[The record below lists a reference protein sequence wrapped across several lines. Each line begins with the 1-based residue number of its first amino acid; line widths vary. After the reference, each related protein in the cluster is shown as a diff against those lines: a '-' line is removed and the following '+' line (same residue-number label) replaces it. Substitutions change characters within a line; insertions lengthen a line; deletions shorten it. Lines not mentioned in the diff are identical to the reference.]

1 LGYYKIMEE
10 KKKQLE
16 AEEQIIQKKEKEVKK
31 EFKEF
36 WEVAIDFIKELFNIR
51 KSADKEFTRMTIL
64 ENIPFR
70 GHTAW
75 LLIFSIMVASVGLN
89 ANSTPVVIGAM
100 LISPLMGPIMG
111 AGFAIG
117 TNDIDTF
124 KKSAINFLVMVSLS
138 ILTSFIYFKI
148 SPLAYES
155 SELLARTTPTFFDVM
170 IAFFG
175 GLAGIVALTK
185 KGFFNVI
192 SGVAIATALMPPLC
206 TAGFGLA
213 TGNMHFFT
221 GAMYLLLI
229 NSFFIALATFL
240 IIKYLHFPVAHYLNS
255 VKRRRISRVIYFL
268 AILVMI
274 PSIMSFVKMYR
285 EEIYKRSASNF
296 IEKTIKYEGSQII
309 KSNIDPVHKKLE
321 VYLIGE
327 VVPPEQIEQW
337 QKELHTYSQFAD
349 TGLRIYQS
357 ADKTQ
362 EIEQNLSEKLKQQIL
377 DKLFKE
383 NKEAIKTKDEK
394 IKKLTDELVR
404 LKQQK
409 NAQKIP
415 FEQVSNE
422 AKALFPNIENLA
434 YAPLIKTDF
443 HKTDTLPGFVIKWN
457 RRTSRSQRRRDVK
470 KFENWVKQRLQLDT
484 LQVIQM

>member
-1 LGYYKIMEE
+1 MDQKEDRLE
-10 KKKQLE
+10 KKQEIKI
-16 AEEQIIQKKEKEVKK
+16 AKKEKQVKK

-36 WEVAIDFIKELFNIR
+36 WEVAIDFIKQLFNIR
-51 KSADKEFTRMTIL
+51 SYADKDFTRQTIL

-111 AGFAIG
+111 LGFAIG
-117 TNDIDTF
+117 TNDIETF
-124 KKSAINFLVMVSLS
+124 RKSAINFLVMVSLS
-138 ILTSFIYFKI
+138 ILTSFVYFKI

-155 SELLARTTPTFFDVM
+155 SELLARTSPTFFDVM

-240 IIKYLHFPVAHYLNS
+240 VIKYLHFPVAKYINS
-255 VKRRRISRVIYFL
+255 AKRRNISRFIYIL

-274 PSIMSFVKMYR
+274 PSILSFIKMYNQ
-285 EEIYKRSASNF
+285 EIFKRAANTF
-296 IEKTIKYEGSQII
+296 IAQKINYEGAQII
-309 KSNIDPVHKKLE
+309 KSQTDSDKKEIDI
-321 VYLIGE
+321 YLIGE
-327 VVPPEQIEQW
+327 MVPNEEINNWKKLLIQNPTL
-337 QKELHTYSQFAD
+337 KDAKLN
-349 TGLRIYQS
+349 IYQS
-357 ADKTQ
+357 SDKTKQ
-362 EIEQNLSEKLKQQIL
+362 IENSLSEKLKGQIL

-383 NKEAIKTKDEK
+383 NKENLKNKDAKIEALTNELIKLKKASQKDH
-394 IKKLTDELVR
+394 
-404 LKQQK
+404 
-409 NAQKIP
+409 IP
-415 FEQVSNE
+415 FEAIGEE
-422 AKALFPNIENLA
+422 AKSLFKNIDGLG
-434 YAPLIKTDF
+434 YANMTETNFKTM
-443 HKTDTLPGFVIKWN
+443 DTLPTFVIRWK
-457 RRTSRSQRRRDVK
+457 RHTPRSIKSRQAKVFGQWIK
-470 KFENWVKQRLQLDT
+470 KRMKLDT
-484 LQVIQM
+484 VKIINLP

>member
-1 LGYYKIMEE
+1 MNNQNTNPEE
-10 KKKQLE
+10 D
-16 AEEQIIQKKEKEVKK
+16 IIIKEKEKIVKK

-36 WEVAIDFIKELFNIR
+36 WQVAIDFVKELFNIR
-51 KSADKEFTRMTIL
+51 KYSDKDFTRTTIL

-75 LLIFSIMVASVGLN
+75 LLIFSVMIASVGLN

-111 AGFAIG
+111 AGYAIG
-117 TNDIDTF
+117 TNDIDIF
-124 KKSAINFLVMVSLS
+124 KKSGINFLVMVILS

-155 SELLARTTPTFFDVM
+155 NELLARTSPTFFDVM

-175 GLAGIVALTK
+175 GLAGIVAITK

-221 GAMYLLLI
+221 GAIYLLLI

-240 IIKYLHFPVAHYLNS
+240 IIKYLRFPIARYLDS
-255 VKRRRISRVIYFL
+255 KKRRLISRAIYIS
-268 AILVMI
+268 AIVVMV
-274 PSIMSFVKMYR
+274 PSIMSFVEMYN
-285 EEIYKRSASNF
+285 EEIFKRSAVSF
-296 IEKTIKYEGSQII
+296 IEKNIKYQGTQII
-309 KSNIDPVHKKLE
+309 KSQINSKKREIE
-321 VYLIGE
+321 VYLMGE
-327 VVPPEQIEQW
+327 IVPQDSIAGW
-337 QKELHTYSQFAD
+337 QKRIQKIPGFEQAVLN
-349 TGLRIYQS
+349 IYQS
-357 ADKTQ
+357 ADKTS

-383 NKEAIKTKDEK
+383 NKEALKNKDEQ
-394 IKKLTDELVR
+394 IKKLTEELIKLKR
-404 LKQQK
+404 LQSLSQV
-409 NAQKIP
+409 P
-415 FEQVSNE
+415 FEQFVQE
-422 AKALFPNIENLA
+422 AKTLFPDIVEMSNGKIIDTNF
-434 YAPLIKTDF
+434 KQ
-443 HKTDTLPGFVIKWN
+443 TDTLPVILIKWQKHLPVYK
-457 RRTSRSQRRRDVK
+457 RRKLEKTIYNWSK
-470 KFENWVKQRLQLDT
+470 KRLNVDT
-484 LQVIQM
+484 LKFVWVR

>member
-1 LGYYKIMEE
+1 MDEQKKIR
-10 KKKQLE
+10 
-16 AEEQIIQKKEKEVKK
+16 EEQDSRIDEHQKKVKK
-31 EFKEF
+31 EFSEF
-36 WEVAIDFIKELFNIR
+36 WADATKFIKELFNIR
-51 KSADKEFTRMTIL
+51 KYADKDFTRETIL
-64 ENIPFR
+64 GNIPFR

-124 KKSAINFLVMVSLS
+124 KKSAINFAVMVTLSL
-138 ILTSFIYFKI
+138 LTSFLYFKL

-155 SELLARTTPTFFDVM
+155 SELLARTSPTFFDVI

-221 GAMYLLLI
+221 GAIYLLFI

-240 IIKYLHFPVAHYLNS
+240 VIKYLHFPVARYINS
-255 VKRRRISRVIYFL
+255 SKRRNISRIIYIL

-274 PSIMSFVKMYR
+274 PSIMSFIKMYN
-285 EEIYKRSASNF
+285 EEIFKRSATGFVADN
-296 IEKTIKYEGSQII
+296 IKYEGAQII
-309 KSNIDPVHKKLE
+309 KTSIDAENKKIN

-327 VVPPEQIEQW
+327 VVPKNKIEEW
-337 QKELHTYSQFAD
+337 NADLHSREQFAD
-349 TGLRIYQS
+349 AGLQVYQS
-357 ADKTQ
+357 ADKSH
-362 EIEQNLSEKLKQQIL
+362 EIEKNLSEKLKEQIL

-383 NKEAIKTKDEK
+383 NKETIKNKDAK
-394 IKKLTDELVR
+394 IEMLTNELIKLKK
-404 LKQQK
+404 QK
-409 NAQKIP
+409 EAHQIP
-415 FEQVSNE
+415 FEKIALE
-422 AKALFPNIENLA
+422 AQSIFNNIEQLS
-434 YAPLIKTDF
+434 YANMLETNFKQ
-443 HKTDTLPGFVIKWN
+443 TDTIPGFIIKWHKN
-457 RRTSRSQRRRDVK
+457 TARYIRKKEVK
-470 KFENWVKQRLQLDT
+470 KFEKWIKQRLQLDT
-484 LQVIQM
+484 LKIVSLP

>member
-1 LGYYKIMEE
+1 MEE
-10 KKKQLE
+10 QKKQFE
-16 AEEQIIQKKEKEVKK
+16 AEEKVIKEKEKVVKK

-36 WEVAIDFIKELFNIR
+36 WQVAIDFVKSLFNIR
-51 KSADKEFTRMTIL
+51 KSADKDFTRQTIL

-75 LLIFSIMVASVGLN
+75 LLIFSVMIASVGLN

-117 TNDIDTF
+117 TNDIDMF
-124 KKSAINFLVMVSLS
+124 RKSAINFLVMVTLS
-138 ILTSFIYFKI
+138 ILTSFLYFKI

-155 SELLARTTPTFFDVM
+155 SELLARTSPTFFDVM

-213 TGNMHFFT
+213 TGNMHFFS

-255 VKRRRISRVIYFL
+255 TKRRRISRFIYIL
-268 AILVMI
+268 AVLVMI
-274 PSIMSFVKMYR
+274 PSIMSFLKMYN
-285 EEIYKRSASNF
+285 EEIFKRSATSF
-296 IEKTIKYEGSQII
+296 ITKNISYNGAQII
-309 KSNIDPVHKKLE
+309 KTTIDPANKNIDI
-321 VYLIGE
+321 YLIGE
-327 VVPPEQIEQW
+327 VVPQNIIEQW
-337 QKELHTYSQFAD
+337 QSQLHDNPNFTDAK
-349 TGLRIYQS
+349 LNIYQT
-357 ADKTQ
+357 ADKTN
-362 EIEQNLSEKLKQQIL
+362 EIEQTLSEKLKGEIL
-377 DKLFKE
+377 EKLFKE
-383 NKEAIKTKDEK
+383 NKAALKSKDEQ
-394 IKKLTDELVR
+394 IKRLTEELIK
-404 LKQQK
+404 LKQQ
-409 NAQKIP
+409 QQQLQIP
-415 FEQVSNE
+415 IEQISKE
-422 AKALFPNIENLA
+422 TKSLFPQIESIGFSDMIESNT
-434 YAPLIKTDF
+434 KQV
-443 HKTDTLPGFVIKWN
+443 DTIPTVFVQWRQN
-457 RRTSRSQRRRDVK
+457 TSRKVKQWQAK
-470 KFENWVKQRLQLDT
+470 KFEKWFKTRLKLDT
-484 LQVIQM
+484 LQLIGL

>member
-1 LGYYKIMEE
+1 M
-10 KKKQLE
+10 KKQKEQFE
-16 AEEQIIQKKEKEVKK
+16 AEEKLIEKKEKVVKK

-36 WEVAIDFIKELFNIR
+36 WQVAIDFIKELFNIR
-51 KSADKEFTRMTIL
+51 KSADKDFTRQTIL

-75 LLIFSIMVASVGLN
+75 LLIFSVIIASVGLN

-124 KKSAINFLVMVSLS
+124 RKSIINFLVMVSLS
-138 ILTSFIYFKI
+138 ILTSFLYFKI

-155 SELLARTTPTFFDVM
+155 SELLARTSPTFFDVL

-185 KGFFNVI
+185 RGFFNVI

-213 TGNMHFFT
+213 TGNIHFFT

-255 VKRRRISRVIYFL
+255 AKRRRISRIIYFL
-268 AILVMI
+268 AFLVMI
-274 PSIMSFVKMYR
+274 PSIISFIRIYNA
-285 EEIYKRSASNF
+285 EIFKRTAQSFINEHISYKGA
-296 IEKTIKYEGSQII
+296 QII
-309 KSNIDPVHKKLE
+309 KTKIDPDKKAIE

-327 VVPPEQIEQW
+327 VVPQKIIETWQSALHQIP
-337 QKELHTYSQFAD
+337 KFSDAHLYV
-349 TGLRIYQS
+349 YQS
-357 ADKTQ
+357 ADKTK
-362 EIEQNLSEKLKQQIL
+362 EIEQSLSEKLRQQIL

-383 NKEAIKTKDEK
+383 NKEIIKDKDEQ
-394 IKKLTDELVR
+394 IKRLTDELIK
-404 LKQQK
+404 LKRQK
-409 NAQKIP
+409 NLTDMP
-415 FEQVSNE
+415 FDQFANE
-422 AKALFPNIENLA
+422 TKTLFPHIKKLGFGKVIE
-434 YAPLIKTDF
+434 TDF
-443 HKTDTLPGFVIKWN
+443 KQKDTLPILLLQWD
-457 RRTSRSQRRRDVK
+457 RRLSKYQRYLRQK
-470 KFENWVKQRLQLDT
+470 KLYLWVKERFKIDT
-484 LQVIQM
+484 LKIVPVYQ

>member
-1 LGYYKIMEE
+1 MENNNTN
-10 KKKQLE
+10 
-16 AEEQIIQKKEKEVKK
+16 QKSDNVVFDEKEKVVKK

-36 WEVAIDFIKELFNIR
+36 WQVAIDFIRELFNIR
-51 KSADKEFTRMTIL
+51 KNSDKDFTRQTIL

-75 LLIFSIMVASVGLN
+75 LLIFSIMIASVGLN

-124 KKSAINFLVMVSLS
+124 KKSGINFLVMVTLS
-138 ILTSFIYFKI
+138 ILTSFVYFKI

-155 SELLARTTPTFFDVM
+155 SELLARTSPTFFDVM

-213 TGNMHFFT
+213 TGNMHFFS

-240 IIKYLHFPVAHYLNS
+240 IIKYLRFPVAHYINS
-255 VKRRRISRVIYFL
+255 KKRRRISRFIYVL

-274 PSIMSFVKMYR
+274 PSIMSFIKMYN
-285 EEIYKRSASNF
+285 EEIFKRSATAFVDKN
-296 IEKTIKYEGSQII
+296 IKYEGAQII
-309 KSNIDPVHKKLE
+309 KSQVFPRDKEIE
-321 VYLIGE
+321 VYLMGE
-327 VVPPEQIEQW
+327 IVPQNTIEIW
-337 QKELHTYSQFAD
+337 QQRLQNNPDFKDAILKV
-349 TGLRIYQS
+349 YQS
-357 ADKTQ
+357 ADNTQ
-362 EIEQNLSEKLKQQIL
+362 KIEHNLSEKLKQQIL

-383 NKEAIKTKDEK
+383 NKDAIKDKDEQ
-394 IKKLTDELVR
+394 IKRLTQEIIK

-409 NAQKIP
+409 ALHKLP
-415 FEQVSNE
+415 FEQFSQE
-422 AKALFPNIENLA
+422 AKTLFPYISEISA
-434 YAPLIKTDF
+434 GSLIDTDF
-443 HKTDTLPGFVIKWN
+443 KRQDTLPIILIKWHKRLPRIK
-457 RRTSRSQRRRDVK
+457 RRQLEKTVYKWSK
-470 KFENWVKQRLQLDT
+470 KRLNLDT
-484 LQVIQM
+484 IKFISIP

>member
-1 LGYYKIMEE
+1 METKNTDKNPE
-10 KKKQLE
+10 KY
-16 AEEQIIQKKEKEVKK
+16 ITQKKEKIVKK

-36 WEVAIDFIKELFNIR
+36 WQFAIDFIKGLFNIR
-51 KSADKEFTRMTIL
+51 KSTDKDFTRKTIL

-75 LLIFSIMVASVGLN
+75 LLIFSVMIASVGLN

-124 KKSAINFLVMVSLS
+124 KKSSINFLVMVTLS

-155 SELLARTTPTFFDVM
+155 SELLARTSPTFFDVM

-175 GLAGIVALTK
+175 GLAGIIALTK

-213 TGNMHFFT
+213 TGNMHFFS

-255 VKRRRISRVIYFL
+255 VKRRRISRVIYIL

-274 PSIMSFVKMYR
+274 PSIMSFVKMYN
-285 EEIYKRSASNF
+285 EEIFKRAAEAF
-296 IEKTIKYEGSQII
+296 VEKNIKYEGAQII
-309 KSNIDPVHKKLE
+309 KNKIDPNQKEIVI
-321 VYLIGE
+321 YLMGE
-327 VVPPEQIEQW
+327 IVPQEIIDTW
-337 QKELHTYSQFAD
+337 QKRLQNNPDFKDAV
-349 TGLRIYQS
+349 LKIYQS
-357 ADKTQ
+357 TDNTQ

-383 NKEAIKTKDEK
+383 NKETIKNKDLQ
-394 IKKLTDELVR
+394 IKRLTDEIIK

-409 NAQKIP
+409 EQNKLP
-415 FEQVSNE
+415 FVQFSKEV
-422 AKALFPNIENLA
+422 KTIFPGIKELA
-434 YAPLIKTDF
+434 AGRIIDTDF
-443 HKTDTLPGFVIKWN
+443 KQKDTLPVFLIKWDN
-457 RRTSRSQRRRDVK
+457 RLPRYKQRRLEK
-470 KFENWVKQRLQLDT
+470 TFYKWTKERLKLDT
-484 LQVIQM
+484 LKLVRMP

>member
-1 LGYYKIMEE
+1 MNSKNTKQNTDDIAVNE
-10 KKKQLE
+10 KV
-16 AEEQIIQKKEKEVKK
+16 VKK

-36 WEVAIDFIKELFNIR
+36 WEVAIDFVRELFNIR
-51 KSADKEFTRMTIL
+51 KYSDKEFTRRTIL

-75 LLIFSIMVASVGLN
+75 LLIFSVMVASVGLN

-111 AGFAIG
+111 IGFAVG

-124 KKSAINFLVMVSLS
+124 KKSAVNFLVMVILS
-138 ILTSFIYFKI
+138 ILTSFVYFKI

-155 SELLARTTPTFFDVM
+155 NELLARTSPTFFDVM

-213 TGNMHFFT
+213 TGNLHFFT

-240 IIKYLHFPVAHYLNS
+240 IIKYLRFPIARYLDS
-255 VKRRRISRVIYFL
+255 KKRRRISRIIYLL

-274 PSIMSFVKMYR
+274 PSIMSFVKMYN
-285 EEIYKRSASNF
+285 EEIFKRSAQSFVRKNV
-296 IEKTIKYEGSQII
+296 KYKGAQII
-309 KSNIDPVHKKLE
+309 KSQINPKQKEIE
-321 VYLIGE
+321 VYLMGE
-327 VVPPEQIEQW
+327 IVPQGSIQSW
-337 QKELHTYSQFAD
+337 QKRLKNMPGFEQATLNV
-349 TGLRIYQS
+349 YQS
-357 ADKTQ
+357 TDKTR

-377 DKLFKE
+377 DKLFLE
-383 NKEAIKTKDEK
+383 NKEVIKNKDK
-394 IKKLTDELVR
+394 QIKLLTREIIK
-404 LKQQK
+404 LKQQE
-409 NAQKIP
+409 ALIQVP
-415 FEQVSNE
+415 FKQFKQE
-422 AKALFPNIENLA
+422 AKTLFPDIIE
-434 YAPLIKTDF
+434 ISSGKIIDTDF
-443 HKTDTLPGFVIKWN
+443 KQTDTLPVLLIKWRKRLPWYK
-457 RRTSRSQRRRDVK
+457 RRQLEKTIYNWSK
-470 KFENWVKQRLQLDT
+470 KRLNLDT
-484 LQVIQM
+484 LKFISIP

>member
-1 LGYYKIMEE
+1 METNNTDKNPDE
-10 KKKQLE
+10 I
-16 AEEQIIQKKEKEVKK
+16 IIQEKEKNVKK

-36 WEVAIDFIKELFNIR
+36 WQVAIDFIKELFNIR
-51 KSADKEFTRMTIL
+51 NSTDKDFTRQTIL

-75 LLIFSIMVASVGLN
+75 LLIFSVMIASVGLN

-124 KKSAINFLVMVSLS
+124 KKSSINFLVMVTLS
-138 ILTSFIYFKI
+138 ILTSFLYFKI

-155 SELLARTTPTFFDVM
+155 SELLARTSPTFFDVM

-175 GLAGIVALTK
+175 GLAGIIALTK

-213 TGNMHFFT
+213 TGNMHFFS

-255 VKRRRISRVIYFL
+255 VKRRRISRVIYVL

-274 PSIMSFVKMYR
+274 PSIMSFVKMYN
-285 EEIYKRSASNF
+285 EEIFKRAAEAF
-296 IEKTIKYEGSQII
+296 VEKNIKYEGAQII
-309 KSNIDPVHKKLE
+309 KNKIDPKQKE
-321 VYLIGE
+321 IAVYMMGE
-327 VVPPEQIEQW
+327 IVPQETIDIW
-337 QKELHTYSQFAD
+337 QKRLQNNPDFKDAV
-349 TGLRIYQS
+349 LKIYQS
-357 ADKTQ
+357 TDNTH

-383 NKEAIKTKDEK
+383 NKETLKNKDAQIKR
-394 IKKLTDELVR
+394 LTEEIIR

-409 NAQKIP
+409 EENKLP
-415 FEQVSNE
+415 FTQFSQE
-422 AKALFPNIENLA
+422 AKAIFPNINELA
-434 YAPLIKTDF
+434 AGRLVGTDF
-443 HKTDTLPGFVIKWN
+443 KQKDTLPVFLIKWDKHL
-457 RRTSRSQRRRDVK
+457 SRYKRRRLEK
-470 KFENWVKQRLQLDT
+470 TFYKWTKERLKLDT
-484 LQVIQM
+484 LKLVGMP

>member
-1 LGYYKIMEE
+1 MEE
-10 KKKQLE
+10 QKKQFE
-16 AEEQIIQKKEKEVKK
+16 AEEKIIQKKEKVVKK

-36 WEVAIDFIKELFNIR
+36 WEVAIDFVKELFNL
-51 KSADKEFTRMTIL
+51 KKFSDKEFTRQTIL

-75 LLIFSIMVASVGLN
+75 LLIFSVMIASVGLN

-124 KKSAINFLVMVSLS
+124 KKSSINFLVMVTLS
-138 ILTSFIYFKI
+138 ILTSFLYFKI

-155 SELLARTTPTFFDVM
+155 SELLARTSPTFFDVM

-255 VKRRRISRVIYFL
+255 AKRRRISRVIYIL
-268 AILVMI
+268 AVLVMI
-274 PSIMSFVKMYR
+274 PSIMSFIKMYN
-285 EEIYKRSASNF
+285 EEIFKRTASAFVAKN
-296 IEKTIKYEGSQII
+296 IKYEGAQII
-309 KSNIDPVHKKLE
+309 KSQIKPQKKEIDI
-321 VYLIGE
+321 YLMGE
-327 VVPPEQIEQW
+327 IVPETVIDTW
-337 QKELHTYSQFAD
+337 QKRLQNNAD
-349 TGLRIYQS
+349 FKDAILKVYQS
-357 ADKTQ
+357 ADNTR
-362 EIEQNLSEKLKQQIL
+362 EIEASLSEKLKQQIL

-383 NKEAIKTKDEK
+383 NKEAIQNKDEQ
-394 IKKLTDELVR
+394 IKRLTKEIIR
-404 LKQQK
+404 LKKQHNLMVMPFDQFAK
-409 NAQKIP
+409 EAQT
-415 FEQVSNE
+415 
-422 AKALFPNIENLA
+422 LFPPLQKLSFGKMIE
-434 YAPLIKTDF
+434 TDF
-443 HKTDTLPGFVIKWN
+443 KHKDTLDVFLIKWN
-457 RRTSRSQRRRDVK
+457 RKTSRYKRHQLEKTFYKWAR
-470 KFENWVKQRLQLDT
+470 ERLKLDT
-484 LQVIQM
+484 LKLVPVFR

>member
-1 LGYYKIMEE
+1 MKDV
-10 KKKQLE
+10 KQNKENL
-16 AEEQIIQKKEKEVKK
+16 IKDKEKIVKK

-36 WEVAIDFIKELFNIR
+36 WQVAIDFIKELFNIR
-51 KSADKEFTRMTIL
+51 KYTDKEFTRKTIL
-64 ENIPFR
+64 ENIPFS

-75 LLIFSIMVASVGLN
+75 LLIFSVMIASVGLN

-124 KKSAINFLVMVSLS
+124 KKSGINFLVMVTLS

-155 SELLARTTPTFFDVM
+155 NELLARTSPTFFDVM

-175 GLAGIVALTK
+175 GLAGILALTK

-213 TGNMHFFT
+213 TGNMSFFS

-240 IIKYLHFPVAHYLNS
+240 IVKYLRFSVARYLNS
-255 VKRRRISRVIYFL
+255 VKRRRISRIIYIL

-274 PSIMSFVKMYR
+274 PSIMSFIKMYN
-285 EEIYKRSASNF
+285 EEIFKRSAASFVDNN
-296 IEKTIKYEGSQII
+296 IKYEGAQII
-309 KSNIDPVHKKLE
+309 KSQINPKEKKIE
-321 VYLIGE
+321 VYLMGE
-327 VVPPEQIEQW
+327 IVPINTINAW
-337 QKELHTYSQFAD
+337 QQSLKNNPDFNDATLN
-349 TGLRIYQS
+349 IYQS

-383 NKEAIKTKDEK
+383 NKEIIKDKDEQ
-394 IKKLTDELVR
+394 IKRLTQEIIK

-409 NAQKIP
+409 ELAELP
-415 FEQVSNE
+415 FEQFSQE
-422 AKALFPNIENLA
+422 AKTLFPDINEISTGK
-434 YAPLIKTDF
+434 LIDTDF
-443 HKTDTLPGFVIKWN
+443 NKQDTLLVVMIKWQKKL
-457 RRTSRSQRRRDVK
+457 SRYKRKNLEKIFYNWSK
-470 KFENWVKQRLQLDT
+470 KRLKSDT
-484 LQVIQM
+484 IKFVSLP

>member
-1 LGYYKIMEE
+1 MEE
-10 KKKQLE
+10 RKKQFE
-16 AEEQIIQKKEKEVKK
+16 TEEKVIQEKEKVVKK

-51 KSADKEFTRMTIL
+51 KNSDKEFTRQTIL

-75 LLIFSIMVASVGLN
+75 LLIFSVMIASVGLN

-124 KKSAINFLVMVSLS
+124 KKSAINFLVMVTLS
-138 ILTSFIYFKI
+138 ILTSFLYFKI

-155 SELLARTTPTFFDVM
+155 SELLARTSPTFFDVM

-213 TGNMHFFT
+213 TGNMHFFS

-240 IIKYLHFPVAHYLNS
+240 IVKYLHFPVAHYLNS
-255 VKRRRISRVIYFL
+255 AKRRRVSRIIYIL

-274 PSIMSFVKMYR
+274 PSIMSFLKMYN
-285 EEIYKRSASNF
+285 EEIFKRSANEF
-296 IEKTIKYEGSQII
+296 IQKKIKYEGAQII
-309 KSNIDPVHKKLE
+309 KTNIDPTQKE
-321 VYLIGE
+321 IDIYLIGE
-327 VVPPEQIEQW
+327 VVPRDVISEWQIQ
-337 QKELHTYSQFAD
+337 LHENSQFSDAK
-349 TGLRIYQS
+349 LNVYQT

-362 EIEQNLSEKLKQQIL
+362 EIEQSLSEKLKGEIL
-377 DKLFKE
+377 EKLFKE
-383 NKEAIKTKDEK
+383 NKEVLKNKDAQIKR
-394 IKKLTDELVR
+394 LTEELVK
-404 LKQQK
+404 LKQQ
-409 NAQKIP
+409 QQQLKIP
-415 FEQVSNE
+415 FAQISQETKN
-422 AKALFPNIENLA
+422 LFPYVEKIGFAEMIETNF
-434 YAPLIKTDF
+434 KTADTIPTVMVKWKRKLSRTYKRRESEKLKKWL
-443 HKTDTLPGFVIKWN
+443 KT
-457 RRTSRSQRRRDVK
+457 
-470 KFENWVKQRLQLDT
+470 RLQLDT
-484 LQVIQM
+484 LKMVNM

>member
-1 LGYYKIMEE
+1 ME
-10 KKKQLE
+10 KQKKQFE
-16 AEEQIIQKKEKEVKK
+16 AEEKQIEEKEKIVKK

-36 WEVAIDFIKELFNIR
+36 WQVAIDFIKELFNIR
-51 KSADKEFTRMTIL
+51 KSADKEFTRQTIL

-75 LLIFSIMVASVGLN
+75 LLIFSVMIASVGLN

-124 KKSAINFLVMVSLS
+124 KKSAINFLVMVTLS
-138 ILTSFIYFKI
+138 ILTSFLYFKI

-185 KGFFNVI
+185 RGFFNVI

-240 IIKYLHFPVAHYLNS
+240 LIKYLHFPVAHYLNS
-255 VKRRRISRVIYFL
+255 AKRRRISRIIYIL
-268 AILVMI
+268 AFLVMI
-274 PSIMSFVKMYR
+274 PSILSFIKMYNS
-285 EEIYKRSASNF
+285 EIFKRSAQAF
-296 IEKTIKYEGSQII
+296 INEHIAYKGAQII
-309 KSNIDPVHKKLE
+309 KTKINPDKKNIE
-321 VYLIGE
+321 IYLIGE
-327 VVPPEQIEQW
+327 VVPDKVIDAW
-337 QKELHTYSQFAD
+337 KTELHQNPKFAD
-349 TGLRIYQS
+349 THLYVYQT
-357 ADKTQ
+357 ADKTK
-362 EIEQNLSEKLKQQIL
+362 EIEQSLSEKLRQQIL

-383 NKEAIKTKDEK
+383 NKALLKDKEAQIKR
-394 IKKLTDELVR
+394 LTDELIK
-404 LKQQK
+404 LKRQK
-409 NAQKIP
+409 AITDIP
-415 FEQVSNE
+415 FDQFAKETKTLFPQI
-422 AKALFPNIENLA
+422 KALGFGKVIE
-434 YAPLIKTDF
+434 TDF
-443 HKTDTLPGFVIKWN
+443 RDKDTIPVLLLKWD
-457 RRTSRSQRRRDVK
+457 RHLSRYKRHQMQSKLYFWAKERFR
-470 KFENWVKQRLQLDT
+470 LDT
-484 LQVIQM
+484 LKIVPNL

>member
-1 LGYYKIMEE
+1 MDEQ
-10 KKKQLE
+10 KQKLE
-16 AEEQIIQKKEKEVKK
+16 AEEKVIQQKEKVVKK

-36 WEVAIDFIKELFNIR
+36 RYVAIDFVKELFNLR
-51 KSADKEFTRMTIL
+51 KTADKEFTRQTIL

-75 LLIFSIMVASVGLN
+75 LLIFSIMIASVGLN

-124 KKSAINFLVMVSLS
+124 KKSAINFLVMVTLS
-138 ILTSFIYFKI
+138 ILTSFLYFKI

-155 SELLARTTPTFFDVM
+155 SELLARTSPTFFDVM

-175 GLAGIVALTK
+175 GLAGIVALTR

-213 TGNMHFFT
+213 TGNMYFFS

-255 VKRRRISRVIYFL
+255 AKRRRISRVIYIL
-268 AILVMI
+268 AVLVMI
-274 PSIMSFVKMYR
+274 PSIMSFIKMYKG
-285 EEIYKRSASNF
+285 EIFKRSAQSF
-296 IEKTIKYEGSQII
+296 IENQVDYKGAQII
-309 KSNIDPVHKKLE
+309 KTNINPAKKQIDI
-321 VYLIGE
+321 YLIGE
-327 VVPPEQIEQW
+327 VVPEKNIDNW
-337 QKELHTYSQFAD
+337 QKELHLNPQFAD
-349 TGLRIYQS
+349 AQLHIYQS
-357 ADKTQ
+357 ADKTK
-362 EIEQNLSEKLKQQIL
+362 EIEQNLSAKLRQQIL

-383 NKEAIKTKDEK
+383 NKEALKDKDEQ
-394 IKKLTDELVR
+394 IKRLTEELIR

-409 NAQKIP
+409 EIVTLP
-415 FEQVSNE
+415 FEQFSKE
-422 AKALFPNIENLA
+422 TKTLFPQIEELSYGKIIATNF
-434 YAPLIKTDF
+434 KQ
-443 HKTDTLPGFVIKWN
+443 KDTLPALMIKWS
-457 RRTSRSQRRRDVK
+457 RKTSRSTRK
-470 KFENWVKQRLQLDT
+470 KMQTKLYLWAKERFKLDT
-484 LQVIQM
+484 LKIVTVP

>member
-1 LGYYKIMEE
+1 MEE
-10 KKKQLE
+10 QKKKLE
-16 AEEQIIQKKEKEVKK
+16 AEEKVIQEKEQVVKK
-31 EFKEF
+31 EFREF
-36 WEVAIDFIKELFNIR
+36 WQVAIDFVKELFNIR
-51 KSADKEFTRMTIL
+51 KNADKEFTRITIL
-64 ENIPFR
+64 QNIPFR

-124 KKSAINFLVMVSLS
+124 KKSAINFLVMVTLS

-155 SELLARTTPTFFDVM
+155 NELLARTSPTFFDVM

-213 TGNMHFFT
+213 TGNMHFFS

-240 IIKYLHFPVAHYLNS
+240 IVKYLRFPVARYLNS
-255 VKRRRISRVIYFL
+255 VKRRRISRVIYIL

-274 PSIMSFVKMYR
+274 PSIMSFIKMYN
-285 EEIYKRSASNF
+285 EEIFKRSATDF
-296 IEKTIKYEGSQII
+296 INKTIKYEGAQII
-309 KSNIDPVHKKLE
+309 KSQINPADKKLDI
-321 VYLIGE
+321 YFIGE
-327 VVPPEQIEQW
+327 VVPQTQIENW
-337 QKELHTYSQFAD
+337 QKELHTYPQFVD
-349 TGLRIYQS
+349 TQLKIYQS
-357 ADKTQ
+357 ADKTR
-362 EIEQNLSEKLKQQIL
+362 EIEANLSEKLKQQIL

-383 NKEAIKTKDEK
+383 NKESIQNKDEQIK
-394 IKKLTDELVR
+394 RLTNELVKLKRQQTGIPLQQIGLESKKLFPYIEEIGFGKLIETDFKSTDTIPTLTVKWRKKLSRLYKKKEGEKLKNWLQTR
-404 LKQQK
+404 LK
-409 NAQKIP
+409 
-415 FEQVSNE
+415 
-422 AKALFPNIENLA
+422 
-434 YAPLIKTDF
+434 
-443 HKTDTLPGFVIKWN
+443 
-457 RRTSRSQRRRDVK
+457 
-470 KFENWVKQRLQLDT
+470 LDT
-484 LQVIQM
+484 LKIINL

>member
-1 LGYYKIMEE
+1 MDNQNTNQSHEDIT
-10 KKKQLE
+10 
-16 AEEQIIQKKEKEVKK
+16 IKEKEKVVKK

-36 WEVAIDFIKELFNIR
+36 WQVAIDFVKELFNIR
-51 KSADKEFTRMTIL
+51 KNSDKEFTRQTIL

-75 LLIFSIMVASVGLN
+75 LLIFSVMIASVGLN

-124 KKSAINFLVMVSLS
+124 KKSGINFLVMVTLS
-138 ILTSFIYFKI
+138 ILTSFVYFKI

-155 SELLARTTPTFFDVM
+155 NELLARTSPTFFDVM

-213 TGNMHFFT
+213 TGNMHFFS

-240 IIKYLHFPVAHYLNS
+240 IIKYLRFPIARYLNS
-255 VKRRRISRVIYFL
+255 TKRRRISRVIYVL
-268 AILVMI
+268 AVLVMI
-274 PSIMSFVKMYR
+274 PSILSFIKMYN
-285 EEIYKRSASNF
+285 EEIFKRSAASF
-296 IEKTIKYEGSQII
+296 IDKNIKYDGAQII
-309 KSNIDPVHKKLE
+309 KSQIDPQLKEIE
-321 VYLIGE
+321 VYLMGE
-327 VVPPEQIEQW
+327 IVPQNTIDIW
-337 QKELHTYSQFAD
+337 QQKLKSNSDFNDAI
-349 TGLRIYQS
+349 LKIYQS
-357 ADKTQ
+357 ADKTR
-362 EIEQNLSEKLKQQIL
+362 EIEDNLSEKLKQQIL

-383 NKEAIKTKDEK
+383 NKEAIKNKDEQ
-394 IKKLTDELVR
+394 IKRLTQEIVR

-409 NAQKIP
+409 EVAKLPFNQFAQ
-415 FEQVSNE
+415 E
-422 AKALFPNIENLA
+422 AKALFPDIKEISVGK
-434 YAPLIKTDF
+434 LIDTDF
-443 HKTDTLPGFVIKWN
+443 KQQDTLPVVLIKWDK
-457 RRTSRSQRRRDVK
+457 RFPRK
-470 KFENWVKQRLQLDT
+470 KQLGMEKNIYLWIEKRLNLDT
-484 LQVIQM
+484 LRLISLP

>member
-1 LGYYKIMEE
+1 MDQKENE
-10 KKKQLE
+10 FKE
-16 AEEQIIQKKEKEVKK
+16 AQEVIIAKKEKKVKK

-36 WEVAIDFIKELFNIR
+36 WEVAIDFIKQLFNIR
-51 KSADKEFTRMTIL
+51 TYADKDFTRQTIL

-111 AGFAIG
+111 MGFSIG
-117 TNDIDTF
+117 TNDIETF
-124 KKSAINFLVMVSLS
+124 RKSIINFLVMVSLS
-138 ILTSFIYFKI
+138 IITSFLYFKM

-170 IAFFG
+170 IALFG
-175 GLAGIVALTK
+175 GLAGIVAITK

-213 TGNMHFFT
+213 IGNLHFFT

-240 IIKYLHFPVAHYLNS
+240 VIKYLQFPVAKYINS
-255 VKRRRISRVIYFL
+255 TKRRNISRAIYLL

-274 PSIMSFVKMYR
+274 PSILS
-285 EEIYKRSASNF
+285 F
-296 IEKTIKYEGSQII
+296 IEMYNQEIFKRTADTFVTQKIHYDGAQII
-309 KSNIDPVHKKLE
+309 KNKIDSDKKE
-321 VYLIGE
+321 IDIYLIGE
-327 VVPPEQIEQW
+327 LVPKENINNW
-337 QKELHTYSQFAD
+337 QNLLIQNPTLKDAKLN
-349 TGLRIYQS
+349 IYQS
-357 ADKTQ
+357 ADKSQ
-362 EIEQNLSEKLKQQIL
+362 QIENNLSEKLKEQIL

-383 NKEAIKTKDEK
+383 NKEVLKTKDAKITALTNEIIKLKSIEK
-394 IKKLTDELVR
+394 KEY
-404 LKQQK
+404 
-409 NAQKIP
+409 IP
-415 FEQVSNE
+415 LEVIGKETKS
-422 AKALFPNIENLA
+422 LFKNIEGLGYANLMETNFK
-434 YAPLIKTDF
+434 I
-443 HKTDTLPGFVIKWN
+443 TDTLPTFIIKW
-457 RRTSRSQRRRDVK
+457 K
-470 KFENWVKQRLQLDT
+470 KYTPSSLKRKQANIFTQWIKKRMQLDT
-484 LQVIQM
+484 VKIINLP

>member
-1 LGYYKIMEE
+1 MEE
-10 KKKQLE
+10 RKKQLE
-16 AEEQIIQKKEKEVKK
+16 TEEKIIQEKEQVVKK

-36 WEVAIDFIKELFNIR
+36 WQVAIDFIKELFNIR
-51 KSADKEFTRMTIL
+51 KNSDKEFTRQTIL

-75 LLIFSIMVASVGLN
+75 LLIFSVMIASVGLN

-124 KKSAINFLVMVSLS
+124 KKSAVNFLVMVTLS
-138 ILTSFIYFKI
+138 ILTSFVYFKI

-155 SELLARTTPTFFDVM
+155 SELLARTSPTFFDVM

-213 TGNMHFFT
+213 TGNMHFFS

-240 IIKYLHFPVAHYLNS
+240 IVKYLHFPVARYLNS
-255 VKRRRISRVIYFL
+255 VKRRRISRIIYLL
-268 AILVMI
+268 AVLVMI
-274 PSIMSFVKMYR
+274 PSIMSFLKMYN
-285 EEIYKRSASNF
+285 EEIYKRSATDF
-296 IEKTIKYEGSQII
+296 IQKNIKYEGSQII
-309 KSNIDPVHKKLE
+309 KTHIKPDRQE
-321 VYLIGE
+321 MDIYLIGE
-327 VVPPEQIEQW
+327 IVPQQVLAEWKNQ
-337 QKELHTYSQFAD
+337 LHQNPLFVD
-349 TGLRIYQS
+349 TRLNIYQT
-357 ADKTQ
+357 ADKTR
-362 EIEQNLSEKLKQQIL
+362 EIEQNLSEKLKGEIL
-377 DKLFKE
+377 EKLFKE
-383 NKEAIKTKDEK
+383 NKEVLKNKDEQ
-394 IKKLTDELVR
+394 IKRLTDELVK
-404 LKQQK
+404 LKQRQI
-409 NAQKIP
+409 KIP
-415 FEQVSNE
+415 FKQIGRETKN
-422 AKALFPNIENLA
+422 LFPYIEE
-434 YAPLIKTDF
+434 IGFGKMIQTDF
-443 HKTDTLPGFVIKWN
+443 HSSDTIPTLMVKWKSGLSKSYK
-457 RRTSRSQRRRDVK
+457 RRESNKLK
-470 KFENWVKQRLQLDT
+470 KWISTRLQLDT
-484 LQVIQM
+484 IKLISM

>member
-1 LGYYKIMEE
+1 MDNQNN
-10 KKKQLE
+10 KQSTE
-16 AEEQIIQKKEKEVKK
+16 DFTIKEKEKVVKK

-36 WEVAIDFIKELFNIR
+36 WQVAIDFIRELFNIR
-51 KSADKEFTRMTIL
+51 KNSDKEFTRQTIL
-64 ENIPFR
+64 ENIPFS

-75 LLIFSIMVASVGLN
+75 LLIFSVMIASVGLN

-124 KKSAINFLVMVSLS
+124 KKSGINFLVMVTLS
-138 ILTSFIYFKI
+138 ILTSFLYFKI

-155 SELLARTTPTFFDVM
+155 SELLARTSPTFFDVM

-213 TGNMHFFT
+213 TGNMHFFS

-240 IIKYLHFPVAHYLNS
+240 IIRYLRFPIVHYLNS
-255 VKRRRISRVIYFL
+255 TKRRLISRFIYIL

-274 PSIMSFVKMYR
+274 PSIMSFIKMYN
-285 EEIYKRSASNF
+285 EEIFKRSAASF
-296 IEKTIKYEGSQII
+296 VEKNIKYEGAQII
-309 KSNIDPVHKKLE
+309 KSQINPQQKEIE
-321 VYLIGE
+321 VYLMGE
-327 VVPPEQIEQW
+327 IVPQNTIEIW
-337 QKELHTYSQFAD
+337 QQRLQNNPDFKETILHV
-349 TGLRIYQS
+349 YQS
-357 ADKTQ
+357 ADKTS

-377 DKLFKE
+377 DKLFIE
-383 NKEAIKTKDEK
+383 NKEAIKDKDEQ
-394 IKKLTDELVR
+394 IKRLTQEIIK

-409 NAQKIP
+409 EVSNVP
-415 FEQVSNE
+415 FEKFSKE
-422 AKALFPNIENLA
+422 AKTIFPEINELSA
-434 YAPLIKTDF
+434 GKLIDTDF
-443 HKTDTLPGFVIKWN
+443 KHKDTLPVFLIKWDKKLPRYKL
-457 RRTSRSQRRRDVK
+457 RRLAKTFYK
-470 KFENWVKQRLQLDT
+470 WTKERLDLDT
-484 LQVIQM
+484 LKLVSLP

>member
-1 LGYYKIMEE
+1 MET
-10 KKKQLE
+10 KKPNDNLE
-16 AEEQIIQKKEKEVKK
+16 EALIQEKEKVVKQ

-36 WEVAIDFIKELFNIR
+36 WQVAIDFVKELFNIR
-51 KSADKEFTRMTIL
+51 KNSDKDFTRQIIL

-75 LLIFSIMVASVGLN
+75 LLIFSVMIASVGLN

-124 KKSAINFLVMVSLS
+124 KKSGINFLVMVTLS

-155 SELLARTTPTFFDVM
+155 SELLARTSPTFFDVM

-213 TGNMHFFT
+213 TGNMHFFS

-229 NSFFIALATFL
+229 NSFFISLATFL

-255 VKRRRISRVIYFL
+255 AKRRRISRFIYVL
-268 AILVMI
+268 AVLVMI
-274 PSIMSFVKMYR
+274 PSIMSFIKMYN
-285 EEIYKRSASNF
+285 EEIFKRSAASF
-296 IEKTIKYEGSQII
+296 VEKHIKYEGAQII
-309 KSNIDPVHKKLE
+309 KTQINPQSKEVA
-321 VYLIGE
+321 VYLMGE
-327 VVPPEQIEQW
+327 IVPNETIEQW
-337 QKELHTYSQFAD
+337 QSRLQNHPDFKDAV
-349 TGLRIYQS
+349 LRIYQS
-357 ADKTQ
+357 ADNTR

-383 NKEAIKTKDEK
+383 NKETIKNKDAQ
-394 IKKLTDELVR
+394 IKRLTAELVK

-409 NAQKIP
+409 EQSRLP
-415 FEQVSNE
+415 FDQFSKE
-422 AKALFPNIENLA
+422 AKTIFPD
-434 YAPLIKTDF
+434 IKELSAGQLVNTDF
-443 HKTDTLPGFVIKWN
+443 KKHDTLPVFLVKWEKLP
-457 RRTSRSQRRRDVK
+457 RYKRRRLEK
-470 KFENWVKQRLQLDT
+470 TFYKWTKERLHLDT
-484 LQVIQM
+484 LKLVSLP

>member
-1 LGYYKIMEE
+1 MEE

-16 AEEQIIQKKEKEVKK
+16 VEEQIIQEKEKVVKK

-36 WEVAIDFIKELFNIR
+36 WQVAIDFIKELFNIR
-51 KSADKEFTRMTIL
+51 KGSDKEFTRLTIL
-64 ENIPFR
+64 QNIPFR

-138 ILTSFIYFKI
+138 ILTSFVYFKI

-255 VKRRRISRVIYFL
+255 VKRRRISRAIYVM

-274 PSIMSFVKMYR
+274 PSIMSFIKMYN
-285 EEIYKRSASNF
+285 EEIYKRSASDF
-296 IEKTIKYEGSQII
+296 ISKTIKYQGAQII
-309 KSNIDPVHKKLE
+309 KSNIDPVNKKLE

-327 VVPPEQIEQW
+327 VVPASKIEQW
-337 QKELHTYSQFAD
+337 QKELHTYPTFAD
-349 TGLRIYQS
+349 TSLNIYQS

-362 EIEQNLSEKLKQQIL
+362 EIEQNLSEKLNQQIL
-377 DKLFKE
+377 NRLFKE
-383 NKEAIKTKDEK
+383 NKESIRSKDEQ
-394 IKKLTDELVR
+394 IKKLTDELLR
-404 LKQQK
+404 IRQQK
-409 NAQKIP
+409 NVEKIP
-415 FEQVSNE
+415 FEQVSKE
-422 AKALFPNIENLA
+422 AGTLFPSIENLA

-443 HKTDTLPGFVIKWN
+443 QKIDTIPGFVIKWN
-457 RRTSRSQRRRDVK
+457 RKTSSLQRKRDVK

-484 LQVIQM
+484 LQVIQLP

>member
-1 LGYYKIMEE
+1 MEE
-10 KKKQLE
+10 RKKQLE
-16 AEEQIIQKKEKEVKK
+16 TEEKVIQEKEKVVKK

-51 KSADKEFTRMTIL
+51 KNSDKEFTRQTIL

-75 LLIFSIMVASVGLN
+75 LLIFSVMIASVGLN

-124 KKSAINFLVMVSLS
+124 KKSAINFLVMVTLS
-138 ILTSFIYFKI
+138 ILTSFLYFKI

-155 SELLARTTPTFFDVM
+155 SELLARTSPTFFDVM

-213 TGNMHFFT
+213 TGNMHFFS

-240 IIKYLHFPVAHYLNS
+240 IVKYLHFPVAHYLNS
-255 VKRRRISRVIYFL
+255 AKRRRVSRIIYIL

-274 PSIMSFVKMYR
+274 PSIMSFLKMYN
-285 EEIYKRSASNF
+285 EEIFKRSANEF
-296 IEKTIKYEGSQII
+296 IQKKIKYEGAQII
-309 KSNIDPVHKKLE
+309 KTNIDPTQKE
-321 VYLIGE
+321 IDIYLIGE
-327 VVPPEQIEQW
+327 VVPRDVISEWQIQ
-337 QKELHTYSQFAD
+337 LHENPQFSDAK
-349 TGLRIYQS
+349 LNVYQT

-362 EIEQNLSEKLKQQIL
+362 EIEQSLSEKLKGEIL
-377 DKLFKE
+377 EKLFKE
-383 NKEAIKTKDEK
+383 NKEVLKNKDAQIKRLTEEL
-394 IKKLTDELVR
+394 IK
-404 LKQQK
+404 LKQQ
-409 NAQKIP
+409 QQQLKIP
-415 FEQVSNE
+415 FAQISQETKN
-422 AKALFPNIENLA
+422 LFPYVEEIGFAEMIETNF
-434 YAPLIKTDF
+434 KTADTIPTVMVKWKRKLSRTYKRRESEKLKKWL
-443 HKTDTLPGFVIKWN
+443 KT
-457 RRTSRSQRRRDVK
+457 
-470 KFENWVKQRLQLDT
+470 RLQLDT
-484 LQVIQM
+484 LKMVNM